1 MLARLTVAT
10 VAMVA
15 VVAASNFLVQFPVQ
29 LSLGAVNLADTLTWG
44 AFTYPVAFLVTDLT
58 NRHFGPGPARRV
70 VYAGFAI
77 AVVLSA
83 LLASP
88 RIALASGSAF
98 LCAQL
103 LDVSVF
109 DRLRAGRWW
118 RAPLVSSL
126 IGSVLDTVLF
136 FSLAFAPV
144 FAGIDALFGMEDGS
158 LGFAVPFLSVGAEV
172 PLWTSLAAGDF
183 LVKLAVAGVLLIPY
197 GALRRLIT
205 DNVLAAR
212 PAS

>member
-1 MLARLTVAT
+1 MYARLAMAIL
-10 VAMVA
+10 AMVA

-29 LSLGAVNLADTLTWG
+29 LTFGVVNLADTLTWG

-70 VYAGFAI
+70 VYVGFAL
-77 AVVLSA
+77 AVLLSA
-83 LLASP
+83 LLATP
-88 RIALASGSAF
+88 RIAIASGSAF

-103 LDVSVF
+103 LDVAVF

-118 RAPLVSSL
+118 LPPFVSSL

-144 FAGIDALFGMEDGS
+144 FAGVDALFGMADGS
-158 LGFAVPFLSVGAEV
+158 LGFAVPFLSVGAKV

-183 LVKLAVAGVLLIPY
+183 LVKLAVAGVLLVPY

-205 DNVLAAR
+205 DGVVATRTAG
-212 PAS
+212 